1 MEEVE
6 FLKFIVENLV
16 ENPQDIYIE
25 RIEDELWVLL
35 TLKVNKTDM
44 GLIIWKNGSIVLS
57 IRNLLKIMWNKLG
70 RRINLK
76 VLD

>member
-25 RIEDELWVLL
+25 RIEDEL
-35 TLKVNKTDM
+35 
-44 GLIIWKNGSIVLS
+44 
-57 IRNLLKIMWNKLG
+57 
-70 RRINLK
+70 
-76 VLD
+76 